1 MQNTRVR
8 ELTRDEKTTF
18 SDLNYFKNLL
28 KIYPTG
34 PISVVSDTFDFWGVL
49 TKVLPQIKEE
59 IMGRDGKL
67 VIRPD
72 SGNPVDII
80 CGTLSNVTD
89 ISKYFPKG
97 EVIAEY
103 FEDYLMDEVR
113 EETPHGEHG
122 DTEYTQQYLV
132 NGELYEATI
141 DNIQWNR
148 HDKQYYYIDM
158 YEKAN
163 ITFKKLDIT
172 PEMKGAVEI
181 LWDVFGGTVNEQGY
195 KVLDSHIGLIYGDS
209 ITLER
214 CKQICER
221 LEAKGF
227 ASTNVVFGIGS
238 FTYQFNTRDTFGF
251 AMKATY
257 IEKTEY
263 SNQFLDVYER
273 TGFEIFKDPKTDSG
287 LKKSAK
293 GLLKVIQGENGLELV
308 DQISWEELRQD
319 DNLLTVVFKDGKF
332 LKETTM
338 AEIRERV
345 KQIK

>member
-1 MQNTRVR
+1 MKNKKIKEVA
-8 ELTRDEKTTF
+8 EMLTIRD
-18 SDLNYFKNLL
+18 LL
-28 KIYPTG
+28 KTYLTG
-34 PISVVSDTFDFWGVL
+34 PLSVVSDTFDFFKVL
-49 TKVLPQIKEE
+49 TKYLPMLKDE
-59 IMGRDGKL
+59 IMQRDGKL
-67 VIRPD
+67 IIRPD
-72 SGNPVDII
+72 SGDPVDII
-80 CGTLSNVTD
+80 CGTLSNITD

-97 EVIAEY
+97 EVLAEY
-103 FEDYLMDEVR
+103 FEDYLIEEVQ

-195 KVLDSHIGLIYGDS
+195 KALDSHIGLIYGDS

-238 FTYQFNTRDTFGF
+238 FTYQFNTRDTFG
-251 AMKATY
+251 
-257 IEKTEY
+257 
-263 SNQFLDVYER
+263 
-273 TGFEIFKDPKTDSG
+273 
-287 LKKSAK
+287 
-293 GLLKVIQGENGLELV
+293 LV
-308 DQISWEELRQD
+308 FSH
-319 DNLLTVVFKDGKF
+319 
-332 LKETTM
+332 
-338 AEIRERV
+338 
-345 KQIK
+345 